1 MDPRSI
7 FDAIISHLGTIFG
20 FGLAVVLIGRLMKEK
35 RQPSNTFAWLLV
47 ILLIPYL
54 GVPLYLLLGG
64 RKLKK
69 LAAKKN
75 SLSAAHQLPSRSEA
89 DPQTPPVHLQYGTS
103 TKAPISG
110 NTTTFQHN
118 GEDAYCTLITQI
130 REAETSIDILTFI
143 LAKDS
148 VGLSVIEALTERAKQ
163 GVEVRLLLDALGCFQ
178 LRQHFLDE
186 FKKAGGQVE
195 RFMPAFPIQ
204 SRWSANLR
212 NHRKIAIFDQTKA
225 IIGGRN
231 IAFEYM
237 GPTPDSDRWTDFS
250 VLLKGPIVPNLL
262 EIFTA
267 DWAYASGKP
276 FDEVS
281 VINSPEVDTPKEGN
295 SDIQVLASGPDVEGD
310 PLYESILSMIQEADQ
325 QIWMVTPY
333 YIPDEVL
340 QRTLM
345 VKARTGREVKLIV
358 PKRSNHRITDFARTH
373 YLRELT
379 NAGVQVLLYTPGM
392 LHGKA
397 IMVDQKV
404 GMTGSANLDLR
415 SLFVNY
421 EIGTFFYSSSDLEE
435 ISRWIENILEKT
447 VPFKESTKK
456 DPGFFLSLAED
467 VSRLLAPLL

>member
-64 RKLKK
+64 RKLKR
-69 LAAKKN
+69 LAAKKSN
-75 SLSAAHQLPSRSEA
+75 LAVSHQTVPMPSKDS
-89 DPQTPPVHLQYGTS
+89 QIPPVHLQYGTS
-103 TKAPISG
+103 TKPLISG
-110 NTTTFQHN
+110 NITTFQHN
-118 GEDAYCTLITQI
+118 GEDAYKTLLTQI
-130 REAETSIDILTFI
+130 REANTSIDILTFI
-143 LAKDS
+143 LAKDA
-148 VGLSVIEALTERAKQ
+148 VGLSIIEALTDKAKQ
-163 GVEVRLLLDALGCFQ
+163 GVKVRLLLDALGCFQ
-178 LRQHFLDE
+178 LRHHVLD
-186 FKKAGGQVE
+186 KYKQAGGLVE
-195 RFMPAFPIQ
+195 RFMPTLPIQ

-237 GPTPDSDRWTDFS
+237 GPTPHPDRWVDFS
-250 VLLKGPIVPNLL
+250 VLLQGPITFNLL
-262 EIFTA
+262 EIFNA

-276 FDEVS
+276 ANKAFEYS
-281 VINSPEVDTPKEGN
+281 NHATNIPEKGS

-310 PLYESILSMIQEADQ
+310 PLYESILSMIQEADR
-325 QIWMVTPY
+325 QIWMITPY

-373 YLRELT
+373 YLRELS

-397 IMVDQKV
+397 ILVDQKV

-421 EIGTFFYSSSDLEE
+421 EIGTFFYSNPDLDE
-435 ISRWIENILEKT
+435 IHLWMENIIKQT
-447 VPFKESTKK
+447 ISFKDSAKK
-456 DPGFFLSLAED
+456 DPGLLLSLTED